1 MKVLMLHGF
10 LGDRSDW
17 TDFITAAGVALPD
30 LDCDAPDLPGHG
42 HDPRPSPDD
51 FAGWVDWVR
60 ERLDAAGEPVH
71 LVGYSMG
78 GRLALAAAVAE
89 ADAGSDRVAS
99 LAVLA
104 ASPGIVDAT
113 ARAER
118 RRVDAERAD
127 RLQRDG
133 LTAFLEQWYGMP
145 LFQPAIELVGLE
157 LLVARRSRGQA
168 HALAAALITA
178 GAGMMPDLRPRLER
192 LAIPVLAIAGDR
204 DSRYMN
210 LEQDIAALA
219 PAGQFAVVPGAG
231 HALLVEAPE
240 RCAAFWR
247 AFVLSANLVEGA
259 SP

>member
-17 TDFITAAGVALPD
+17 TDFVAAARIALPD
-30 LDCDAPDLPGHG
+30 LEADTPDLPGHG
-42 HDPRPSPDD
+42 HRPEPVPED
-51 FAGWVDWVR
+51 FAGWVAWVR
-60 ERLDAAGEPVH
+60 GRLDAAGGPVH
-71 LVGYSMG
+71 LLGYSMG

-89 ADAGSDRVAS
+89 AGTDRVAS

-247 AFVLSANLVEGA
+247 AFVLSANLAEGA